1 MKSFLKTN
9 ELIEALNNRYA
20 VKKFEKRNLYE
31 TEKSELE
38 DTVKSILQL
47 TPTSFWLQAYK
58 CKKHRIKRTIKKIF
72 LGSVSNNWFWYTYSF
87 CCPYK
92 FW

>member
-20 VKKFEKRNLYE
+20 VKKFEKRNLSE
-31 TEKSELE
+31 AEKSELE

-47 TPTSFWLQAYK
+47 TPTSF
-58 CKKHRIKRTIKKIF
+58 
-72 LGSVSNNWFWYTYSF
+72 
-87 CCPYK
+87 
-92 FW
+92 